1 MNLRDKITFKKNL
14 FLQHKTQT
22 ETKMYLNNNEK
33 KSKVDSVAFLGEVL
47 SKPTPSD
54 LNYYSISQTI
64 LKVKMEISKW
74 LI

>member
-1 MNLRDKITFKKNL
+1 MNLHCKITLEKTL
-14 FLQHKTQT
+14 FPQHKMQT

-47 SKPTPSD
+47 SKPTASD

-64 LKVKMEISKW
+64 LKVKI
-74 LI
+74 